1 VFFVDVKT
9 LTPTSTQKPIEKTY
23 DSSPKKTAVTK
34 IEPLQLNIGNDQ
46 QQSYRGNDTRRDEA
60 VNTVD
65 STFRR

>member
-1 VFFVDVKT
+1 VKT
-9 LTPTSTQKPIEKTY
+9 LTPTSIQKPIEKTY
-23 DSSPKKTAVTK
+23 DLSPKKTVVTK

-46 QQSYRGNDTRRDEA
+46 QQSYRANDTRRDEA